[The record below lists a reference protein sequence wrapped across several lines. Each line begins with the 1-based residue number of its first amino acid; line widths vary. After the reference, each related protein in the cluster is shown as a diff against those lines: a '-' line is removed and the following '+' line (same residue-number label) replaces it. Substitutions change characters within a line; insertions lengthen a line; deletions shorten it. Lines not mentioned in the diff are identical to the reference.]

1 MLDADGGWCPLG
13 HTDDQVGFRPV
24 LLALGL
30 ALDMMAD
37 QHFFICVGLPPSQ
50 AMVEELQEQLLTLEE
65 QLILCEEA
73 ITVWERGVKVSKRE
87 L

>member
-13 HTDDQVGFRPV
+13 HTDVQVGFRPV

-37 QHFFICVGLPPSQ
+37 QHFFICVGFPPPPSHGGG
-50 AMVEELQEQLLTLEE
+50 AAGAASHPGG
-65 QLILCEEA
+65 A
-73 ITVWERGVKVSKRE
+73 IDP

>member
-37 QHFFICVGLPPSQ
+37 QHFFICVGLPPPQSHGGG
-50 AMVEELQEQLLTLEE
+50 AAGAASHPGG
-65 QLILCEEA
+65 A
-73 ITVWERGVKVSKRE
+73 IDP